1 MALDVSTPFVWG
13 EGGAQLTPGQ
23 VAGRRKLAEAMLA
36 QGTDYS
42 PIKSP
47 WQGAARVAQALLGGW
62 QAGAID
68 REEEQARKD
77 AVSQAAEL
85 LRGQGG
91 GTATEAPALASPAAA
106 TAAAP
111 VPAPIDTSGK
121 IYNAD
126 EPSPLDPPSGSDR
139 DMAIRTIIAEAGD
152 QPSAGQTAVAA
163 VMRNRAVDGSYGGDT
178 LPGVIRK
185 PYAFEP
191 WNTQQGRDRMAAIA
205 ETDPRYIAAGRAL
218 DAAYAG
224 EDPTEGATHFVAPK
238 AQAALGRAMPAWA
251 KGESTTIGD
260 HVFYSPDDAAPAA
273 PVRVASALPFAP
285 AGTTVQDP
293 ATASSGP
300 AAAAS
305 GPAGVS
311 PAVATVAQAM
321 PRSAAPAAAVS
332 PSVEQVAR
340 VLSNPY
346 TPPALAS
353 AIAAQLKP
361 REQHVQE
368 TDAAGN
374 IWDVNKMTGQR
385 TVVLKNDNKPFSAPY
400 RDDDGNLVQ
409 RGADGKIAVISAA
422 EKAPA
427 SVAEYKFYKENF
439 KPTAERP
446 EPMSYDTWAT
456 AKARAGAVNVGNVT
470 TNAGGG
476 SDKQIFDAMD
486 ERTKTARATAEGLAG
501 LRNAR
506 AQLEGKGG
514 VITGAG
520 ADGRLMLQKIGAA
533 FGVADP
539 AAIQNTETFRAAI
552 APQVSSVLKA
562 TVGTANI
569 SNSDREFA
577 ERAAGGSIT
586 LDEGSIKRLLDI
598 MERASV
604 ARLQDHQEQLEAIY
618 PDPVANKRERALFG
632 VRVPLPG
639 APPAGATKSGIKWSV
654 E

>member
-1 MALDVSTPFVWG
+1 
-13 EGGAQLTPGQ
+13 
-23 VAGRRKLAEAMLA
+23 MLA

-62 QAGAID
+62 QAGAAD

-77 AVSQAAEL
+77 AITEITQL
-85 LRGQGG
+85 LRGQNGG
-91 GTATEAPALASPAAA
+91 SVTGAPTVAAPAAA
-106 TAAAP
+106 TAASP
-111 VPAPIDTSGK
+111 VAAPIDTSGK

-126 EPSPLDPPSGSDR
+126 EPSPLDPPSGADR
-139 DMAIRTIIAEAGD
+139 DMAIRTMIAEAGD
-152 QPSAGQTAVAA
+152 QPPAGQTAVAA
-163 VMRNRAVDGSYGGDT
+163 VMRNRAVDGGYGGDT
-178 LPGVIRK
+178 LPGVIQK

-191 WNTQQGRDRMAAIA
+191 WNTQAGRDRMAAIS
-205 ETDPRYIAAGRAL
+205 TNDPRYIAAGKAL
-218 DAAYAG
+218 DAAYFG

-305 GPAGVS
+305 GTAGITPVN
-311 PAVATVAQAM
+311 ATVAQAT
-321 PRSAAPAAAVS
+321 PRAAAVS
-332 PSVEQVAR
+332 PSIEQVVR

-353 AIAAQLKP
+353 ALVSQMKP
-361 REQHVQE
+361 REQFVQE

-374 IWDVNKMTGQR
+374 IWNVNKQNGQR
-385 TVVLKNDNKPFSAPY
+385 TVALKADKPE
-400 RDDDGNLVQ
+400 
-409 RGADGKIAVISAA
+409 A
-422 EKAPA
+422 EPS
-427 SVAEYKFYKENF
+427 SVREYEYYKKNF
-439 KPTAERP
+439 KPVGDRT

-533 FGVADP
+533 FGVSDP

-552 APQVSSVLKA
+552 APQVSSVLKN

-604 ARLQDHQEQLEAIY
+604 ARLQDHQEQLDAIY

-632 VRVPLPG
+632 VRVPQPG